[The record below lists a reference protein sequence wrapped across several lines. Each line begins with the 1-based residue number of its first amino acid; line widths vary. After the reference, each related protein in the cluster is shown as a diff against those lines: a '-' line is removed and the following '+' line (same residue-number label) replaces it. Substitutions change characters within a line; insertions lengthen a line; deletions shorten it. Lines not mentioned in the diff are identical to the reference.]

1 MCGRFTLTDPDPRIL
16 KMRFDLRETAAV
28 EDEKPRFNVAPT
40 DNVLA
45 VRLDKEG
52 ERDLGRLRWGLIPH
66 YADPD
71 KFDRLLINARAETV
85 ASAPAFRDAFEGGFR
100 CLVVA
105 DGFYEWQKTERGKQ
119 PYWIHRPDGEPF
131 AFAGLWARALREDGS
146 KLYSCTIV
154 TTRPSEQVAPIHD
167 RMPVILDPGHEAG
180 WLDRETPEDELL
192 AMLAPTDDLELTE
205 VGEAVNNVREDGPH
219 LLDPPLQLF

>member
-16 KMRFDLRETAAV
+16 KMRFELPDTAQVA
-28 EDEKPRFNVAPT
+28 EKARFNVAPT

-52 ERDLGRLRWGLIPH
+52 KRELGQLRWGLVPH

-71 KFDRLLINARAETV
+71 EWKRLLINARAETV
-85 ASAPAFRDAFEGGFR
+85 DTAGAFKHAFNDGFR

-105 DGFYEWQKTERGKQ
+105 DGFYEWQKTEKGKQ
-119 PYWIHRPDGEPF
+119 PFWIHRPDREPF
-131 AFAGLWARALREDGS
+131 AFAGLWARSLRKNGE

-154 TTRPSEQVAPIHD
+154 TTTPSEQVRPVHD
-167 RMPVILDPGHEAG
+167 RMPVILDRDVEAA
-180 WLDRETPEDELL
+180 WLDRETPADELKG
-192 AMLAPTDDLELTE
+192 MLRPTDDLELTE